1 MAESSGLAFTIAII
15 VGLNGH
21 IRLYDLVLRECL
33 LFPIGQTTCKI
44 DSSQSLSINY
54 RILLFLIKKIMSIG
68 LFRAVRNFGRGSGVS
83 PSQSGKPSS
92 FRRLFRW
99 LSPGIFVK
107 RWLLTIY
114 VGVLMT
120 LLGVAIWLKLTPI
133 FWLFQAIDKAVE
145 FVARIVPHYLSGP
158 VVLGCGLF
166 LVFWGHSRSLGEIS
180 KVLRPDGDQTLLDML
195 WQNRRLNRG
204 PKIVAIGGGTGL
216 STLLRGLKLYSANLT
231 AIVTVADDGGSSG
244 RLRRDF
250 GVLPPGDIRNCIA
263 ALADEEK
270 LLTELFQYRFEAG
283 DGLMGH
289 SFGNLFLTAMS
300 EITGDLERAVVASS
314 KVLAIRGRVLPATLT
329 DVALW
334 AKLADGRII
343 EGESSIGSSDG
354 QIVEIGCTP
363 ANPPALPA
371 AIAAI
376 QEADYIIMGPGSLY
390 TSVISNLLVPEIAEA
405 IAARN
410 VPRIYVCNIMTQP
423 GETTG
428 YTVADHI
435 ESIDRACGQKLF
447 DAVLVQKNPP
457 SASCLQNYAEENS
470 YPVLLDREDVKQLGR
485 SIFSVNVMEEN
496 TTTRYLRHNSR
507 RLAKSLI
514 HYYRRAQESAPYR
527 TGRVTPLDRN
537 IKSA

>member
-1 MAESSGLAFTIAII
+1 
-15 VGLNGH
+15 
-21 IRLYDLVLRECL
+21 
-33 LFPIGQTTCKI
+33 
-44 DSSQSLSINY
+44 
-54 RILLFLIKKIMSIG
+54 MSIG
-68 LFRAVRNFGRGSGVS
+68 LFRETVKYIRANGGTSSSHSGNHRRA
-83 PSQSGKPSS
+83 
-92 FRRLFRW
+92 RRLYRW

-107 RWLLTIY
+107 RWLLTISI
-114 VGVLMT
+114 GVLMT
-120 LLGVAIWLKLTPI
+120 ILGLAIWVKLTPI
-133 FWLFQAIDKAVE
+133 FWLIQLGDRVIEYLANIF
-145 FVARIVPHYLSGP
+145 PHYLSGP
-158 VVLGCGLF
+158 IVLGCGLF
-166 LVFWGHSRSLGEIS
+166 LIFWGHGRSLGEIR
-180 KVLRPDGDQTLLDML
+180 KVLRPDADDNLLDTL
-195 WQNRRLNRG
+195 WQNRRLKRG

-216 STLLRGLKLYSANLT
+216 STLLRGLKLETANLT

-283 DGLMGH
+283 DGLSGH

-314 KVLAIRGRVLPATLT
+314 KVLAIQGQVLPATLT

-334 AKLADGRII
+334 ARLTDGRVIQ
-343 EGESSIGSSDG
+343 GESSITEAGG
-354 QIVEIGCTP
+354 EIAQIGCYP
-363 ANPPALPA
+363 ANPPGLPA

-376 QEADYIIMGPGSLY
+376 QTADYIIMGPGSLY

-405 IAARN
+405 IAARE

-435 ESIDRACGQKLF
+435 ESIDKACGQKLF
-447 DAVLVQKNPP
+447 DSVLVQKSQP
-457 SASCLQNYAEENS
+457 SASCLERYALEKS
-470 YPVLLDREDVKQLGR
+470 YPVVLDADRVRRLGR
-485 SIFSVNVMEEN
+485 EIFEGHVMDEN
-496 TTTRYLRHNSR
+496 RDTGYLRHNSR
-507 RLAKSLI
+507 RLAKSLLNV
-514 HYYRRAQESAPYR
+514 YRRAQESAPR
-527 TGRVTPLDRN
+527 KTSNNVTPIPRKIKN

>member
-1 MAESSGLAFTIAII
+1 MRFGRVPVRLTKSEEALPLQGRVSLTQLSPSATLKII
-15 VGLNGH
+15 
-21 IRLYDLVLRECL
+21 
-33 LFPIGQTTCKI
+33 
-44 DSSQSLSINY
+44 
-54 RILLFLIKKIMSIG
+54 LFLIRKIMSIG
-68 LFRAVRNFGRGSGVS
+68 LFRQVVRTLSRSGSTS
-83 PSQSGKPSS
+83 PSQGGKHANV
-92 FRRLFRW
+92 RRLFQW

-107 RWLLTIY
+107 RWLFTIY
-114 VGVLMT
+114 IGVLMT
-120 LLGVAIWLKLTPI
+120 ILGLAIWLKLTPI
-133 FWLFQAIDKAVE
+133 FWLFQTVDKIIE
-145 FVARIVPHYLSGP
+145 FLAKVIPNYLSGP
-158 VVLGCGLF
+158 MVLGCGLF

-180 KVLRPDGDQTLLDML
+180 KVLRPDSGETLLDML
-195 WQNRRLNRG
+195 WHNRRLNRG

-334 AKLADGRII
+334 ARLADGRII
-343 EGESSIGSSDG
+343 EGESSIGEADG
-354 QIVEIGCTP
+354 QVVEIGCSP

-390 TSVISNLLVPEIAEA
+390 TSVISNLLVPEITAA
-405 IAARN
+405 IAARQ

-435 ESIDRACGQKLF
+435 ESIDRACGQQLF

-457 SASCLQNYAEENS
+457 SAGCLQYYAEENS

-485 SIFSVNVMEEN
+485 SIFSVNVMEEDP
-496 TTTRYLRHNSR
+496 TTRYLRHNSR
-507 RLAKSLI
+507 RLAKALI
-514 HYYRRAQESAPYR
+514 HFYRRSQESSSHKSSKIAAMAR
-527 TGRVTPLDRN
+527 NN

>member
-1 MAESSGLAFTIAII
+1 
-15 VGLNGH
+15 
-21 IRLYDLVLRECL
+21 
-33 LFPIGQTTCKI
+33 
-44 DSSQSLSINY
+44 
-54 RILLFLIKKIMSIG
+54 MSIG
-68 LFRAVRNFGRGSGVS
+68 LFRQAFRNIRHSGGASSS
-83 PSQSGKPSS
+83 PGGKYPRL
-92 FRRLFRW
+92 RRLFQW

-107 RWLLTIY
+107 RWLLTISI
-114 VGVLMT
+114 GVMMAI
-120 LLGVAIWLKLTPI
+120 LGLAIWLKLTPI
-133 FWLFQAIDKAVE
+133 FWIIQLTDKLVEYLAAV
-145 FVARIVPHYLSGP
+145 VPHYLSGP
-158 VVLGCGLF
+158 ILLGGGLF
-166 LVFWGHSRSLGEIS
+166 LIFWGHGRSLGEIS
-180 KVLRPDGDQTLLDML
+180 KVLRPDADQTLLDAL

-334 AKLADGRII
+334 ATLADGRRI
-343 EGESSIGSSDG
+343 EGESKIGEADG
-354 QIVEIGCTP
+354 QIVEIGCSP
-363 ANPPALPA
+363 VNPPALPA

-376 QEADYIIMGPGSLY
+376 QEADYIIIGPGSLY

-405 IAARN
+405 IAARQ

-435 ESIDRACGQKLF
+435 ESIDLACGQQLF
-447 DAVLVQKNPP
+447 DAVLVQKSQP
-457 SASCLQNYAEENS
+457 SASCLQNYARENS

-485 SIFSVNVMEEN
+485 SIFAVNVMEEDAD
-496 TTTRYLRHNSR
+496 TRYLRHNSR
-507 RLAKSLI
+507 RLAKALI
-514 HYYRRAQESAPYR
+514 HFYRRRIQEHAPYR
-527 TGRVTPLDRN
+527 SLNVAQSSPDV
-537 IKSA
+537 KSA

>member
-1 MAESSGLAFTIAII
+1 
-15 VGLNGH
+15 
-21 IRLYDLVLRECL
+21 
-33 LFPIGQTTCKI
+33 
-44 DSSQSLSINY
+44 
-54 RILLFLIKKIMSIG
+54 MSIG
-68 LFRAVRNFGRGSGVS
+68 TFRQAVRNLSRNGGTLSS
-83 PSQSGKPSS
+83 PNGKPPR
-92 FRRLFRW
+92 FRRLFQW
-99 LSPGIFVK
+99 LSPGIFIK
-107 RWLLTIY
+107 RWLFTIY

-120 LLGVAIWLKLTPI
+120 ILGSAIWLKLTPI
-133 FWLFQAIDKAVE
+133 FWLFQTVDRIVE
-145 FVARIVPHYLSGP
+145 FLAKVVPHYLSGP
-158 VVLGCGLF
+158 IVLGGGLF
-166 LVFWGHSRSLGEIS
+166 LIFWGHSRSLGEIS

-334 AKLADGRII
+334 AELSDGRIVK
-343 EGESSIGSSDG
+343 GESNIGSCDG
-354 QIVEIGCTP
+354 QIVDIGCTP

-376 QEADYIIMGPGSLY
+376 EEADYIIMGPGSLY
-390 TSVISNLLVPEIAEA
+390 TSVISNLLVPEIAAA

-435 ESIDRACGQKLF
+435 DSIDRACGQRLF

-457 SASCLQNYAEENS
+457 SAGCIQNYAEENS
-470 YPVLLDREDVKQLGR
+470 YPVLLDRDDVKQLGR
-485 SIFSVNVMEEN
+485 SIFSVNVMEED

-507 RLAKSLI
+507 RLAKALI
-514 HYYRRAQESAPYR
+514 HFYRRAQESTPQR
-527 TGRVTPLDRN
+527 SGKVTPLDRT
-537 IKSA
+537 KSA

>member
-1 MAESSGLAFTIAII
+1 
-15 VGLNGH
+15 
-21 IRLYDLVLRECL
+21 
-33 LFPIGQTTCKI
+33 
-44 DSSQSLSINY
+44 
-54 RILLFLIKKIMSIG
+54 MSIG
-68 LFRAVRNFGRGSGVS
+68 LFRQAVRNIRHGGGTSSS
-83 PSQSGKPSS
+83 PGGNHPRL
-92 FRRLFRW
+92 RRLFQW

-107 RWLLTIY
+107 RWLLTIS

-120 LLGVAIWLKLTPI
+120 VLGLAIWLKLTPI
-133 FWLFQAIDKAVE
+133 FWIFQLADKLVE
-145 FVARIVPHYLSGP
+145 FLARIIPHYLSGP
-158 VVLGCGLF
+158 LLLVSGLF
-166 LVFWGHSRSLGEIS
+166 LIFWGHGRSLGEIS
-180 KVLRPDGDQTLLDML
+180 KVLRPDADQTLLDAL

-343 EGESSIGSSDG
+343 QGESKIGEADG
-354 QIVEIGCTP
+354 QITEIGCIP

-376 QEADYIIMGPGSLY
+376 QEADYIIIGPGSLY

-405 IAARN
+405 IAARQ

-435 ESIDRACGQKLF
+435 ESIDLACGLKLF

-457 SASCLQNYAEENS
+457 SANCLENYARKNS

-485 SIFSVNVMEEN
+485 NIFAVNVMEEDAD
-496 TTTRYLRHNSR
+496 TSYLRHNSR
-507 RLAKSLI
+507 RLAKALI
-514 HYYRRAQESAPYR
+514 HFYRRRVQDHPSQRVLKVASA
-527 TGRVTPLDRN
+527 DRD
-537 IKSA
+537 IRSA

>member
-1 MAESSGLAFTIAII
+1 MRHSGGA
-15 VGLNGH
+15 
-21 IRLYDLVLRECL
+21 
-33 LFPIGQTTCKI
+33 
-44 DSSQSLSINY
+44 
-54 RILLFLIKKIMSIG
+54 
-68 LFRAVRNFGRGSGVS
+68 S
-83 PSQSGKPSS
+83 PSTGGNYPRL
-92 FRRLFRW
+92 RRLFQW

-107 RWLLTIY
+107 RWLLTISF
-114 VGVLMT
+114 GVLMAI
-120 LLGVAIWLKLTPI
+120 LGLAIWLKLTPI
-133 FWLFQAIDKAVE
+133 FWIIQLTDKLVDYLAGV
-145 FVARIVPHYLSGP
+145 IPHYLSGP
-158 VVLGCGLF
+158 LLLSGGLF
-166 LVFWGHSRSLGEIS
+166 LIFWGHGRSLGEIS
-180 KVLRPDGDQTLLDML
+180 KILRPEADQTLLDAL

-283 DGLMGH
+283 DGLIGH

-314 KVLAIRGRVLPATLT
+314 KVLAIRGRVLPATLS
-329 DVALW
+329 DVSLW
-334 AKLADGRII
+334 ATLADGRRI
-343 EGESSIGSSDG
+343 EGESKIGEADG
-354 QIVEIGCTP
+354 QIVEIGCSP
-363 ANPPALPA
+363 MNPPALPA

-376 QEADYIIMGPGSLY
+376 QEADYIIIGPGSLY

-405 IAARN
+405 IAARQ

-435 ESIDRACGQKLF
+435 ESIDLACGQQLF
-447 DAVLVQKNPP
+447 DSVLVQKSQP
-457 SASCLQNYAEENS
+457 SASCLQNYARENS
-470 YPVLLDREDVKQLGR
+470 YPVFLDREDVKQLGR
-485 SIFSVNVMEEN
+485 NIFAVNVMEED
-496 TTTRYLRHNSR
+496 TDTRYLRHNSR
-507 RLAKSLI
+507 RLAKALI
-514 HYYRRAQESAPYR
+514 HFYRRRIQEHAPHRNLKVAQVAQEDVQSA
-527 TGRVTPLDRN
+527 
-537 IKSA
+537 